1 MHRINTVEG
10 IDELEQLLKHMDDRQ
25 KYLDSR
31 NGQVIDPKQDRSVIF
46 GGPFLHEG
54 TESITEQESA
64 EFERDSPETFKQ
76 LRKLKQ
82 DLFDT
87 LK

>member
-1 MHRINTVEG
+1 
-10 IDELEQLLKHMDDRQ
+10 MDNRQ

-31 NGQVIDPKQDRSVIF
+31 NGQVIDPKQDSSVVF

-54 TESITEQESA
+54 TESMTEQASA
-64 EFERDSPETFKQ
+64 EFERDRPEVFNQ

-82 DLFDT
+82 ELFDT